1 MSTEAKVA
9 NKLQIKKESDSSKI
23 KERLGKHGELIA
35 AISSGAIILT
45 TWSLTNV
52 LPHSVWVILH
62 IIAFLIGGYAQAKE
76 GIIDTIEEKEL
87 NVELLMIIAAIGS
100 AIIGYWTEG
109 AILIFIFALAGA
121 LEMYTLNKS
130 NQEIHSLMALQPEEA
145 RMIENGLE
153 KMVPVSQLKIGDIIY
168 VRASERIP

>member
-62 IIAFLIGGYAQAKE
+62 IVAFFIGGYAQAKE

-100 AIIGYWTEG
+100 AI
-109 AILIFIFALAGA
+109 
-121 LEMYTLNKS
+121 
-130 NQEIHSLMALQPEEA
+130 
-145 RMIENGLE
+145 
-153 KMVPVSQLKIGDIIY
+153 KIG
-168 VRASERIP
+168 RASCRERV